1 MNGRNKYA
9 EQFDRNAGEPADFDS
24 LFRFEKGELITKKR
38 IKMRSSRRRIAA
50 MTITAAA
57 VTAAAVFGLSY
68 LNSSG
73 TSDISIAE
81 LAEMSETTASL
92 DEFLESSS
100 EHLLSEFIKPTDI
113 CFHAAVTAD
122 ASQQDISLDE
132 ADIILRCRVITKN
145 YLPESDT
152 GRIEYELSPI
162 EYYYAD
168 NVSPN
173 STFTDIMYV

>member
-57 VTAAAVFGLSY
+57 VTAAAFFGLSY

-81 LAEMSETTASL
+81 LA
-92 DEFLESSS
+92 
-100 EHLLSEFIKPTDI
+100 
-113 CFHAAVTAD
+113 
-122 ASQQDISLDE
+122 
-132 ADIILRCRVITKN
+132 
-145 YLPESDT
+145 
-152 GRIEYELSPI
+152 
-162 EYYYAD
+162 
-168 NVSPN
+168 
-173 STFTDIMYV
+173 

>member
-81 LAEMSETTASL
+81 LAVDGKQLIACGMKPGRELGVMLHELLERVL
-92 DEFLESSS
+92 DEPSLNTKEQ
-100 EHLLSEFIKPTDI
+100 LLKI
-113 CFHAAVTAD
+113 V
-122 ASQQDISLDE
+122 
-132 ADIILRCRVITKN
+132 
-145 YLPESDT
+145 SDK
-152 GRIEYELSPI
+152 L
-162 EYYYAD
+162 
-168 NVSPN
+168 NN
-173 STFTDIMYV
+173 K